1 MISTCSI
8 EQLFNSASLEKAIDF
23 FVECDYKE
31 VTDYEL
37 TIARFEKKD
46 ILGIADVQNQKIIL
60 SEVCMENGIQC
71 IIETMI
77 EEYIHLKYEVKDE
90 TRGFQD
96 AAIKELVKILKVKNA
111 YLI

>member
-1 MISTCSI
+1 
-8 EQLFNSASLEKAIDF
+8 
-23 FVECDYKE
+23 
-31 VTDYEL
+31 
-37 TIARFEKKD
+37 
-46 ILGIADVQNQKIIL
+46 
-60 SEVCMENGIQC
+60 MENGIQC